1 MCVVVDTNIREA
13 FLSGD
18 NKSAT
23 LLRAWLED
31 GRGKLLHAET
41 GKWLEEHERSSGEWR
56 DQVRAYFQSGVL
68 KIVADSDFEAAKRTV
83 SQEET
88 KSGEKD
94 KHVLALAVAGG
105 ARLLYTEEENLQ
117 HDFKTVVAGGKVY
130 PASSRKSDPNK
141 APTVT
146 RCRSMLDGGGLCDHG
161 AG

>member
-13 FLSGD
+13 FLSES
-18 NKSAT
+18 NKSAA

-31 GRGKLLHAET
+31 GRGKLLHIES

-68 KIVADSDFEAAKRTV
+68 KIVADSDFESAKRSLPEKTD
-83 SQEET
+83 
-88 KSGEKD
+88 SGEKD
-94 KHVLALAVAGG
+94 KHVLALAMAGG

-117 HDFKTVVAGGKVY
+117 HDFKTVVVGGKVY

-146 RCRSMLDGGGLCDHG
+146 RCRDMLDGGGLCDHG

>member
-18 NKSAT
+18 NKSAA

-31 GRGKLLHAET
+31 GRGKLLHIES
-41 GKWLEEHERSSGEWR
+41 GKWLEEHEGSSGEW
-56 DQVRAYFQSGVL
+56 QEQIKAYVKSGVL
-68 KIVADSDFEAAKRTV
+68 KIVADSDFESAKR
-83 SQEET
+83 SLPKKT

-105 ARLLYTEEENLQ
+105 ARLLYTEEEKLQ
-117 HDFKTVVAGGKVY
+117 HDFKTVVDGGKVY
-130 PASSRKSDPNK
+130 PASSRKSAPNS
-141 APTVT
+141 AATVA
-146 RCRSMLDGGGLCDHG
+146 RCRNMLNGGGLCDHG